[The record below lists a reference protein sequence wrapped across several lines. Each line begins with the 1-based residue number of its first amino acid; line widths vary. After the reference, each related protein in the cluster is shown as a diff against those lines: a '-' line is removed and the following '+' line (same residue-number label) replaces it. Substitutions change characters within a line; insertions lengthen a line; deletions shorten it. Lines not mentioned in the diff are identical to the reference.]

1 MTTPPTS
8 DDRAP
13 DAPATPPATT
23 SPTSDDRTS
32 DDRTSDAPATPPAAT
47 PPAATATAAAR
58 AQGSSAQAATH
69 RARAHSFNAAAAQYA
84 ANRPSYPPALFDALE
99 ELTGRPLE
107 GARVVD
113 VGAGTGL
120 ATARLHERGADVIA
134 VEPGAGMAAEFR
146 RTLPGVPVVRGN
158 GNALP
163 LAGHSA
169 ALLTYAQSWHWTDP
183 ALAVPEALRVL
194 RPGGALALWWNTEAL
209 DVPWIAE
216 SARRVDRHFEGLN
229 LSAEK
234 RNFDARF
241 ADPTGTLDFVHREIR
256 WSRRV
261 PLDIHLA
268 NLGSHS
274 VFLTDT
280 EERAAAFFAEER
292 RHLLAVF
299 PDGLVEETYDVH
311 LLLGTTPT
319 A

>member
-1 MTTPPTS
+1 MTTPLTP
-8 DDRAP
+8 DDR
-13 DAPATPPATT
+13 
-23 SPTSDDRTS
+23 
-32 DDRTSDAPATPPAAT
+32 
-47 PPAATATAAAR
+47 ATAAA
-58 AQGSSAQAATH
+58 APAQAAHH

-84 ANRPSYPPALFDALE
+84 ANRPSYPPALFEALE
-99 ELTGRPLE
+99 ELAGRPLQ

-163 LAGHSA
+163 LAGHRA
-169 ALLTYAQSWHWTDP
+169 DLLTYAQAWHWTDP

-194 RPGGALALWWNTEAL
+194 RPGGALALWWNTDAL

-216 SARRVDRHFEGLN
+216 SARRVDRHFAGLN
-229 LSAEK
+229 LAAEK
-234 RNFDARF
+234 RDFDARF
-241 ADPTGTLDFVHREIR
+241 ADPTGTLAFVHREIR
-256 WSRRV
+256 WTRRV
-261 PLDIHLA
+261 PLDTHLA

-280 EERAAAFFAEER
+280 EERAAAFFADER
-292 RHLLAVF
+292 RHLRTVF
-299 PDGLVEETYDVH
+299 PDGIVEETYDVH
-311 LLLGTTPT
+311 LLVARTPD